1 MRGAPTLRFLV
12 GLLLPVLGTMLLLRT
27 SSVLRNSVRTS
38 KTDDTADRLHRLEQS
53 VQRVQA
59 VLQSASRAL
68 SVDTELASKSPSI
81 ELLRSSP
88 PPPAA
93 SAVAGKTATRADAA
107 AGVARSV
114 GEFGSAS
121 FLMAQHEP
129 IATVGAHS
137 VHDAQRLLKS
147 LLGLARLLG
156 RTLVLPATLCDC
168 KTAHADAHA
177 DAMLSNTLSGFVGE
191 AVAPFG
197 CPLRGPL
204 ASMLHLEAWRD
215 ARVRKMLRPANL
227 LTRDPAAVPRELRS
241 SHVRVLLPDAM
252 SDGETRYALRSYSDT
267 RLLEIERAS
276 QAYCGW
282 DARHDKKSEGPAFDA
297 WADALLQPTEA
308 FLASWRD
315 VTLRSPTA
323 LVPCQHFHGGA
334 GEVQRF
340 TNIGVC
346 YRPRGRANAALA
358 KACHARIWTR
368 TKSPVITD

>member
-1 MRGAPTLRFLV
+1 MARALTIILSV
-12 GLLLPVLGTMLLLRT
+12 AAVLILCVSLTYSI
-27 SSVLRNSVRTS
+27 SSNLARPGSRRRYAMES
-38 KTDDTADRLHRLEQS
+38 AEHRLDAVAQS
-53 VQRVQA
+53 IAELTR
-59 VLQSASRAL
+59 LL
-68 SVDTELASKSPSI
+68 SVNHSLATQPTPQPLRPSVAQP
-81 ELLRSSP
+81 LV
-88 PPPAA
+88 AA
-93 SAVAGKTATRADAA
+93 DYSGNYLI
-107 AGVARSV
+107 
-114 GEFGSAS
+114 AS
-121 FLMAQHEP
+121 HEP
-129 IATVGAHS
+129 LPTVHGALDVS
-137 VHDAQRLLKS
+137 AARLLLKS
-147 LLGLARLLG
+147 LLGMARLLN
-156 RTLVLPATLCDC
+156 RQLILPASLCDC
-168 KTAHADAHA
+168 E
-177 DAMLSNTLSGFVGE
+177 V
-191 AVAPFG
+191 AVARDGTVEHLKNCAGPFIEPFG
-197 CPLRGPL
+197 CPLRAPL

-215 ARVRKMLRPANL
+215 ARVRKMLRPADL

-358 KACHARIWTR
+358 KACLARIWTR